1 MRKFKYIHQLP
12 DWPNFR
18 WDIAYLAPILAE
30 VRHRQGLLLGH
41 MKVLGFSLQCEA
53 TLQTITLDVVKSSE
67 IEGEHLDKRQVRSS
81 VARRLGID
89 IAGATSAERHVD
101 GVVDMMLDA
110 TQNFE
115 QSLSSQRI
123 CAWNAALFPTGRSG
137 MRTIISG
144 EWRKNSSDAPMQV
157 VSGAFDREKIHFEA
171 PSGDL
176 VPKEMH
182 AFISWFNDEMGLDPV
197 LKAAVAHLWLLTIHP
212 FDDGNG
218 RIARAVTDMQLA
230 RADGSS
236 RRFYSM
242 SSEIRRHRGGYYRIL
257 DKTQNGTLDISL
269 WMGWF
274 LGCLRSAIEA
284 SEGQLSHVL
293 DKARFWEKY
302 GSSPLNARQRILLG
316 RILDGFDGKLTTSKW
331 AKIAKCSQDSAGR
344 DIQGLIELGII
355 VRDKGA
361 GRSTSYLLRGN

>member
-1 MRKFKYIHQLP
+1 
-12 DWPNFR
+12 
-18 WDIAYLAPILAE
+18 
-30 VRHRQGLLLGH
+30 
-41 MKVLGFSLQCEA
+41 
-53 TLQTITLDVVKSSE
+53 
-67 IEGEHLDKRQVRSS
+67 
-81 VARRLGID
+81 
-89 IAGATSAERHVD
+89 
-101 GVVDMMLDA
+101 ML
-110 TQNFE
+110 
-115 QSLSSQRI
+115 SLSNHEEIQ
-123 CAWNAALFPTGRSG
+123 
-137 MRTIISG
+137 
-144 EWRKNSSDAPMQV
+144 
-157 VSGAFDREKIHFEA
+157 
-171 PSGDL
+171 
-176 VPKEMH
+176 
-182 AFISWFNDEMGLDPV
+182 
-197 LKAAVAHLWLLTIHP
+197 IHP

-242 SSEIRRHRGGYYRIL
+242 SAEIRRHRGEYYRIL
-257 DKTQNGTLDISL
+257 EKTQKGTLDISL

-284 SEGQLSHVL
+284 SEGQLSQVL

-331 AKIAKCSQDSAGR
+331 AKIAKCSQDTAGR

-361 GRSTSYLLRGN
+361 GRSTAYLLKNNHSK